1 MRDRQQFEEEGTD
14 LRNIRGRSASQTA
27 GGALIV
33 NADDWGRDEET
44 TKRILEC
51 VQLGVVS
58 SVSGMV
64 FMGDSARAA
73 TGAREFGIDVGLHLN
88 FTTPFSM
95 PGCPDKLVEHQQRL
109 GEYLK
114 ARKFAQVIYHP
125 GLAKSFEYVVTA
137 QLEQF
142 RQLYGAFPD
151 RIDGHHHM
159 HLCSNV
165 LMGRLLPQGTIVR
178 RNFSFNAGEKS
189 LCNRW
194 YRRVVDGVLAR
205 RHHLT
210 DLFFSLPPME
220 PRDRLRKIFASARDQ
235 VVELETHPINCE
247 EYQFLAGGEISRW
260 TDGVQMQSF
269 RSLRLR
275 FLAN

>member
-1 MRDRQQFEEEGTD
+1 MRDREQFEEEGTGPS
-14 LRNIRGRSASQTA
+14 GRSASHA
-27 GGALIV
+27 AAGALIV
-33 NADDWGRDEET
+33 NADDWGRDKET
-44 TKRILEC
+44 TERILEC

-64 FMGDSARAA
+64 FMEDSERAA
-73 TGAREFGIDVGLHLN
+73 TVAREFGIDVGLHLN

-95 PGCPDKLVEHQQRL
+95 PSCPNKLVEHQQRL

-114 ARKFAQVIYHP
+114 ARKFAQVVYHP
-125 GLAKSFEYVVTA
+125 GLADSFEYVVTA

-178 RNFSFNAGEKS
+178 RNFSFDAGEKS
-189 LCNRW
+189 ICNRW

-210 DLFFSLPPME
+210 DFFFSLPPMD
-220 PRDRLRKIFASARDQ
+220 PPDRLRKIFASARDR
-235 VVELETHPINCE
+235 VVELETHPINSE
-247 EYQFLAGGEISRW
+247 EYQFLAGGEIFRW